1 MSLGIIFSILSAIL
15 WACFDIVRK
24 KAVENY
30 SPLKIIFIVIV
41 SQLAFFSFLLVFS
54 DFAILSNKYIS
65 LAVVLIILNI
75 LSLFLFLLVLKSG
88 EVSIYIP
95 MLSFTPFFSALYSK
109 FILNEELVF
118 IQYLGLLLII
128 LGSLFLHST
137 QYRSNNLLFII
148 YSFLK
153 NKKSLMI
160 LIVSL
165 IWSLTPVLDKECLK
179 YTDLYLHGFIQAIG
193 MITVLP
199 LLLFNK
205 KISIN
210 IFKEKTHHNFLL
222 YLVIILGF
230 LTTYTQLIAIKIVYV
245 AELES
250 LKRGIGIILS
260 LFFGYFFFQE
270 KINLKKFLSV
280 VLIVVG
286 VLQIIHFT

>member
-1 MSLGIIFSILSAIL
+1 MSLGIILSIISAIL
-15 WACFDIVRK
+15 WAIFDIVRK
-24 KAVENY
+24 KAVQNN
-30 SPLKIIFIVIV
+30 SPLKIIFIVIM
-41 SQLAFFSFLLVFS
+41 SQLVFFSMLLVFS
-54 DFAILSNKYIS
+54 DFNIILNKYIR
-65 LAVVLIILNI
+65 LAIVLIFLNI
-75 LSLFLFLLVLKSG
+75 LSLFFFLLVLKSG
-88 EVSIYIP
+88 ELSIYIP

-118 IQYLGLLLII
+118 IQYLGLTLII

-137 QYRSNNLLFII
+137 QFKSNNLITI
-148 YSFLK
+148 SYSFFK

-199 LLLFNK
+199 LLLLTN
-205 KISIN
+205 KISLDIL
-210 IFKEKTHHNFLL
+210 KEKIHYNFLL
-222 YLVIILGF
+222 YLIIIIGF
-230 LTTYTQLIAIKIVYV
+230 LTTYTQLIALKIVYV

-260 LFFGYFFFQE
+260 LFFGYFFFHE
-270 KINLKKFLSV
+270 KINHKKLLSV
-280 VLIVVG
+280 FIIVIG
-286 VLQIIHFT
+286 IIFIINFT

>member
-1 MSLGIIFSILSAIL
+1 MSLGIIFSFISAIL
-15 WACFDIVRK
+15 WAVFDTVRK
-24 KAVENY
+24 KAVQNN
-30 SPLKIIFIVIV
+30 SPLKIIFIVIM
-41 SQLAFFSFLLVFS
+41 SQLVFFSLLLVFS
-54 DFAILSNKYIS
+54 DFNIQFNKYTS
-65 LAVVLIILNI
+65 LAIVLIFLNV
-75 LSLFLFLLVLKSG
+75 LSLFLFLLILKSG

-109 FILNEELVF
+109 IILNEELIF
-118 IQYLGLLLII
+118 IQYFGLVLII

-137 QYRSNNLLFII
+137 QFKSNNLII
-148 YSFLK
+148 ITYSFFK

-179 YTDLYLHGFIQAIG
+179 YTDIYLHGFIQAIG
-193 MITVLP
+193 MMIVLP

-205 KISIN
+205 KISVGVL
-210 IFKEKTHHNFLL
+210 KEKTQHNFLL

-230 LTTYTQLIAIKIVYV
+230 LTTYTQLIALQDVYV

-260 LFFGYFFFQE
+260 VAFGYFFFHE
-270 KINLKKFLSV
+270 KINLKKILSV
-280 VLIVVG
+280 FVIVIG
-286 VLQIIHFT
+286 VINILNFT

>member
-118 IQYLGLLLII
+118 IQYLGLFLII

>member
-1 MSLGIIFSILSAIL
+1 
-15 WACFDIVRK
+15 
-24 KAVENY
+24 
-30 SPLKIIFIVIV
+30 
-41 SQLAFFSFLLVFS
+41 
-54 DFAILSNKYIS
+54 
-65 LAVVLIILNI
+65 
-75 LSLFLFLLVLKSG
+75 
-88 EVSIYIP
+88 
-95 MLSFTPFFSALYSK
+95 
-109 FILNEELVF
+109 
-118 IQYLGLLLII
+118 
-128 LGSLFLHST
+128 
-137 QYRSNNLLFII
+137 
-148 YSFLK
+148 
-153 NKKSLMI
+153 MI

>member
-1 MSLGIIFSILSAIL
+1 MSLGIILSIISAIL
-15 WACFDIVRK
+15 WAIFDIVRK
-24 KAVENY
+24 KAVQNN
-30 SPLKIIFIVIV
+30 SPLKIIFIVIM
-41 SQLAFFSFLLVFS
+41 SQLVFFSLFLVFS
-54 DFAILSNKYIS
+54 DFTLILNKYIRF
-65 LAVVLIILNI
+65 AIVLIFLNI
-75 LSLFLFLLVLKSG
+75 LALFLFLLVLKSG

-95 MLSFTPFFSALYSK
+95 MLSFTPIFSALYSK
-109 FILNEELVF
+109 LILNEELVF
-118 IQYLGLLLII
+118 IQYLGLALII

-137 QYRSNNLLFII
+137 QFKSNNLITISIF
-148 YSFLK
+148 FLK

-205 KISIN
+205 KISLG
-210 IFKEKTHHNFLL
+210 IFKEKIHHNFLL
-222 YLVIILGF
+222 YLIIIIGF
-230 LTTYTQLIAIKIVYV
+230 LTTFTQLIALKDVYV

-260 LFFGYFFFQE
+260 LFFGYFFFHE
-270 KINLKKFLSV
+270 KINLKKILSV
-280 VLIVVG
+280 LVIIIGVINIVK
-286 VLQIIHFT
+286 FT